1 MMTDSLQKLLNTF
14 SETQVK
20 TTKEYFEKYG
30 GDWYKAIT
38 PDPTAIIFPESE
50 SDLKKILKIANED
63 KEAVVISGGRTGL
76 CGGATAAN
84 KEIVISLERMNSIE
98 WIEEKQCVKCGAGAI
113 TDLVKN
119 FVAEKNR
126 LLPISLASS
135 SSSSIGGNVATNAAG
150 SKFIRYGATKDHVTK
165 MRVMLA
171 NGEVLSLQKEIA
183 KDATGPNL
191 MELFFG
197 SEGSLG
203 IIFEVVL
210 KTEERLHYAENIL
223 IKTDNLDQLRKDVL
237 SSEIRKLI
245 SSIEYWD
252 KNCQTLLGDTPTSEY
267 SVIIELV
274 SNEQN
279 ELDKALESLATINE
293 SVSLLNSKQAEEI
306 WAKREDLPVILAD
319 NHAYKMDLSIPMEK
333 LQLFLSRV
341 KDIDANSM
349 HSFGHL
355 GDGNIHVN
363 IISKTNEEELI
374 SQVYN
379 LLKEVNG
386 SPSAEHGIG
395 QRKKEIWTEFSEYRD
410 KYKLL
415 ETLKKSMDPNNILCP
430 KVFFK

>member
-63 KEAVVISGGRTGL
+63 KQAVVISGGRTGL

-150 SKFIRYGATKDHVTK
+150 SKFIRYGATKDHVIK

-203 IIFEVVL
+203 IIFEVLL